1 VSALEEGGNAVD
13 AAVAASFAL
22 AVTLPAAGNLGGGG
36 FLLYRD
42 PDGRAWFLDHREVAP
57 AAATRDLYLDED
69 GMPIPMASR
78 VGWKAAGVPGTVV
91 GLAEAH
97 RRWGKLKWADLLA
110 PAIQLAEEGFPVS
123 EREHRGLSVAAKAF
137 AADPFAA
144 EVFLTEE
151 GAPLPVGAL
160 LRQPRLAATL
170 RRIATEGDKVFREGP
185 VVEDM
190 VGASR
195 VGGGILSLADFQ
207 DYQAVL
213 RPVQSMDWK
222 GMKILAVGPP
232 SSGGIF
238 LRQALALLEGRSL
251 RRWGLQDSRTIQLL
265 GEIEAAVFR
274 DRNRWLG
281 DPAGFDF
288 SVEALTDP
296 AYLAA
301 LRQSLSPNRY
311 TAPDTLLLGPPLE
324 STQTTH
330 LSTVDGEGGAV
341 ALTTTLNSG
350 YGAKVMAPGG
360 FLMNNEMD
368 DFATNPGKP
377 NQFGL
382 VQGAYNEVVPGRR
395 PLSSM
400 CPVIVVKNGKVDA
413 VVGSPGGPTILTT
426 VLQVLLHRYEFGMD
440 PLTAVAAPRFH
451 RQDRPPTLKHE
462 AGRLRGSVRRKLR
475 SLGQPLQQVKG
486 LGDVN
491 AIFRGEE
498 GWIPVA
504 DPRHEGFARVAG

>member
-1 VSALEEGGNAVD
+1 MD

-36 FLLYRD
+36 FLLYHD
-42 PDGRAWFLDHREVAP
+42 PDGRAWFLDHGEVAP

-69 GMPIPMASR
+69 GKPIPMASR

-151 GAPLPVGAL
+151 GAPLPVGAR
-160 LRQPRLAATL
+160 LRQSRLAATL

-311 TAPDTLLLGPPLE
+311 TAPDPRLPGPPLE

-382 VQGAYNEVVPGRR
+382 VQGAYNAVVPGRR

-462 AGRLRGSVRRKLR
+462 AGRLRGSVRQKLR

-504 DPRHEGFARVAG
+504 APRHEGFARVAG